1 MPTSRTIALF
11 AYPLFVAAVC
21 AAQARPDTAPL
32 PTPAAAPVVT
42 ASSLMQPAVDVVVNT
57 LNTLNIDKWKKGS
70 VRDEAGNHV
79 NSILRDIQT
88 NLPPLMA
95 AADAAPAS
103 VSAAMPLVKHLDAI
117 YDVLLR
123 VEEASRVSAPG
134 EQIGQLQ
141 QALTVFSTARFAYD
155 DTLQKEAAI
164 QEKQVVDLRAS
175 LTKASTRSAAEQKA
189 AEEKPCV
196 APKPV
201 HHRRRTTSKKEP
213 EHKATKPASQSASPQ
228 KPQ

>member
-1 MPTSRTIALF
+1 MQKSRTLALIAF
-11 AYPLFVAAVC
+11 PLLAAALC
-21 AAQARPDTAPL
+21 AAQTQPAAAVP
-32 PTPAAAPVVT
+32 PTPAPAVT
-42 ASSLMQPAVDVVVNT
+42 ASSLLQPAVDTVVST
-57 LNTLNIDKWKKGS
+57 LNGLNIDKWKKGS
-70 VRDEAGNHV
+70 VREEAGNHV
-79 NSILRDIQT
+79 SSILRDIQA

-95 AADAAPAS
+95 AADASPAS
-103 VSAAMPLVKHLDAI
+103 VSAAMPLVKHLDAL

-123 VEEASRVSAPG
+123 VEEASRVAAPG
-134 EQIGQLQ
+134 DQISQLQ

-155 DTLQKEAAI
+155 DTLQKQAAT
-164 QEKQVVDLRAS
+164 QEKQVADLRAS
-175 LTKASTRSAAEQKA
+175 LTRASTRTATEQKA